1 MMRSLATVIAVE
13 PGVITVTCQQQT
25 SCGHCASRDS
35 CGTGIVSKAVPG
47 RSHLVQIAT
56 QTRVSIGEVVEIGL
70 PEQSMLHSAVLVYV
84 LPLLSLVLGAVFG
97 QWWFVELAGGG
108 ELGVILTAVLSAAA
122 GLLLARRLAKRLE
135 GNSAYKPNL
144 IRVLG
149 NPISADSTINAASK
163 DSD

>member
-1 MMRSLATVIAVE
+1 
-13 PGVITVTCQQQT
+13 
-25 SCGHCASRDS
+25 
-35 CGTGIVSKAVPG
+35 
-47 RSHLVQIAT
+47 
-56 QTRVSIGEVVEIGL
+56 
-70 PEQSMLHSAVLVYV
+70 MLHSAVLVYV
-84 LPLLSLVLGAVFG
+84 LPLLSLVLGAAFG
-97 QWWFVELAGGG
+97 QWWFVELAGGS

-149 NPISADSTINAASK
+149 NPISAGSTINAASK